1 MCSVPWPQSWEQRA
15 APLVPVY
22 QELIRNRGFMK
33 NRKQHTGVLMLNITW
48 HLPFLSPLC
57 LAMVSYTYNC
67 YFNSLLP
74 SGYKHAQKETQNN
87 AFPWSCY
94 VLHYP
99 MLFFQISLYA
109 RLHPCYSESLL
120 ETQNLRPPASMCT
133 SHMVPKWLIKIWEA
147 LVYMK
152 SASAWLQ
159 LNSFSRNLNLCFLT
173 WTRPLKLKWH

>member
-1 MCSVPWPQSWEQRA
+1 MTKQFYCRVKVTEGNSRMRSIPWPQSWEQCA
-15 APLVPVY
+15 APLVPIY

-33 NRKQHTGVLMLNITW
+33 NRKQHTGVLKLNITW

-74 SGYKHAQKETQNN
+74 SGYKHIQKETQNN

-99 MLFFQISLYA
+99 MFFFQISVYA
-109 RLHPCYSESLL
+109 RLHTCYSESLL
-120 ETQNLRPPASMCT
+120 ETQNLSICTWADLLLSICT
-133 SHMVPKWLIKIWEA
+133 SHMVPKWLIKIWET
-147 LVYMK
+147 LIYTE
-152 SASAWLQ
+152 SAS
-159 LNSFSRNLNLCFLT
+159 T
-173 WTRPLKLKWH
+173 

>member
-1 MCSVPWPQSWEQRA
+1 MRSIPWPQSWEQCA

-33 NRKQHTGVLMLNITW
+33 NRKQHTGVLKLNITW
-48 HLPFLSPLC
+48 YLTFLSPLC

-67 YFNSLLP
+67 DFNSLLP

-99 MLFFQISLYA
+99 MLFFQISLYV

-120 ETQNLRPPASMCT
+120 ETQNLRPPAQHVHFT
-133 SHMVPKWLIKIWEA
+133 HGPQVTKIWET

-152 SASAWLQ
+152 SASTWLQ
-159 LNSFSRNLNLCFLT
+159 LNSFSGNINLCFLM